1 LDCLDEYTCT
11 RQQKEEEKRRSRVG
25 FLFCII
31 SSVPQSPGYVK
42 HAMFL

>member
-1 LDCLDEYTCT
+1 MNTPVQDS
-11 RQQKEEEKRRSRVG
+11 KKKRKSADQGLV